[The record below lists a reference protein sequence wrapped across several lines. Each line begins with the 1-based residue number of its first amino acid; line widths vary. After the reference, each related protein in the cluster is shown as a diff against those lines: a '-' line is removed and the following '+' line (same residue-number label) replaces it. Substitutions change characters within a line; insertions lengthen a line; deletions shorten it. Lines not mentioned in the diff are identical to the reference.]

1 MLFLVVMIKIAVALP
16 SMRRDD
22 YPELPGNERITR
34 SVEDLSVAA
43 NTVIFRPL
51 FRSRDTNRRVLRSL
65 NGITRDI
72 LVELPGYERI
82 SKRSVDSLE
91 ELMETAANTV
101 VFRPLFRSR
110 NSKLSQRVLRS
121 AEEQNNV
128 EDDMETA
135 ANTIVF
141 RPLFRDRDRTSRK
154 RILRQTNS

>member
-1 MLFLVVMIKIAVALP
+1 MIEIVAGLP
-16 SMRRDD
+16 SMRRED

-34 SVEDLSVAA
+34 SLEDLSVAA
-43 NTVIFRPL
+43 NTIVFRPL
-51 FRSRDTNRRVLRSL
+51 FRARNTNRRLLRSL
-65 NGITRDI
+65 NGVTRDI
-72 LVELPGYERI
+72 LVELPGNERI

-121 AEEQNNV
+121 AEEHDNI

-141 RPLFRDRDRTSRK
+141 RPLFRARDRTSRN
-154 RILRQTNS
+154 RILRQINS